1 MSSKT
6 DGRLL
11 ERLLPVYEVDWNC
24 LVNIPGT
31 KLRNMWNKSM
41 DSVDISMKSLLM
53 VSPNESTW
61 EMRLMIVS
69 RKAAITA
76 EAQSTEL
83 DTMSSTISSTLTG
96 LKERSA
102 QSAESAATL
111 SSNLLDSVSFFHLC
125 IEVG

>member
-1 MSSKT
+1 MSQET

-11 ERLLPVYEVDWNC
+11 ARLLLVYEVDWNC

-31 KLRNMWNKSM
+31 KLPNMWNKLM

-53 VSPNESTW
+53 VSQAAW
-61 EMRLMIVS
+61 RIRLMIVS

-76 EAQSTEL
+76 EAQSVEL

-111 SSNLLDSVSFFHLC
+111 SSSLLDSVSC
-125 IEVG
+125 PSS

>member
-1 MSSKT
+1 
-6 DGRLL
+6 
-11 ERLLPVYEVDWNC
+11 
-24 LVNIPGT
+24 
-31 KLRNMWNKSM
+31 M
-41 DSVDISMKSLLM
+41 DSVDILMKSLLM
-53 VSPNESTW
+53 VSPSNGNAGK
-61 EMRLMIVS
+61 MLMIVS
-69 RKAAITA
+69 RKAAVTA
-76 EAQSTEL
+76 EAQSAEL